1 MKPNLHGEE
10 QDSTL
15 LAYWLDELGNEDAAE
30 FEEHL
35 FGCDACSARLRE
47 LLALRDSVR
56 RALHESR
63 FGTAVTVGFIQRL
76 KESGLR
82 IREYQPEAG
91 GSVMCTMAPDDDFIV
106 SRLRAPLAG
115 VRQLD
120 LVWED
125 SGMQHRLVHVPYDA
139 ANNEV
144 TFIPSVAMVRSLGV
158 ATQRA
163 RLLAVTLDSE
173 RVIAEYTFHHRPWG
187 QT

>member
-1 MKPNLHGEE
+1 MKPVHDDD

-15 LAYWLDELGNEDAAE
+15 LAYWLDELGDEEAADV
-30 FEEHL
+30 EEHL
-35 FGCDACSARLRE
+35 FGCDRCTARLRE

-56 RALHESR
+56 RALPESQ
-63 FGTAVTVGFIQRL
+63 FGIAVTAGFVQRL

-91 GSVMCTMAPDDDFIV
+91 GSVMCTIAPDDDFVV
-106 SRLRAPLAG
+106 SRLRAPLAE

-125 SGMQHRLVHVPYDA
+125 GGMQYRSVHVPFDSVH
-139 ANNEV
+139 NEV
-144 TFIPSVAMVRSLGV
+144 TFIPSVAMLRSLGA

-173 RVIAEYTFHHRPWG
+173 RVIAEYTFNHRPWG

>member
-1 MKPNLHGEE
+1 MKPDSHGEE

-15 LAYWLDELGNEDAAE
+15 LAYWLDELGEPEAAE
-30 FEEHL
+30 VEEHL

-63 FGTAVTVGFIQRL
+63 FGTAVSAGFVQHL
-76 KESGLR
+76 KDSGLR
-82 IREYQPEAG
+82 IREYLPEAG

-125 SGMQHRLVHVPYDA
+125 SGMQHRLVHVPFDPA
-139 ANNEV
+139 ANEV
-144 TFIPSVAMVRSLGV
+144 TFIPSVTMVRSLG
-158 ATQRA
+158 AASQRA
-163 RLLAVTLDSE
+163 RLVAVNLDSE
-173 RVIAEYTFHHRPWG
+173 RVIAEYTFNHRPWG
-187 QT
+187 ET

>member
-1 MKPNLHGEE
+1 MK
-10 QDSTL
+10 L
-15 LAYWLDELGNEDAAE
+15 LAYWLDELGDQEAAE

-35 FGCDACSARLRE
+35 FGCENCTLRLQE

-63 FGTAVTVGFIQRL
+63 FGTAVSAGFVQHL
-76 KESGLR
+76 KDSGLR

-125 SGMQHRLVHVPYDA
+125 GGLQHRLVHLPFDA
-139 ANNEV
+139 ATNEV
-144 TFIPSVAMVRSLGV
+144 TFIPSVTMVRSLGT

-163 RLLAVTLDSE
+163 RLLAVNLDSE

>member
-1 MKPNLHGEE
+1 MKPDLHGAE
-10 QDSTL
+10 QDSML
-15 LAYWLDELGNEDAAE
+15 LKYWLDELGDQEAAD

-35 FGCDACSARLRE
+35 FGCDSCTARLRE

-63 FGTAVTVGFIQRL
+63 FGTAVTGGFVQRL
-76 KESGLR
+76 KDSGLR
-82 IREYQPEAG
+82 IREYQLDAG
-91 GSVMCTMAPDDDFIV
+91 GSVLCTIAPDDDFVI

-125 SGMQHRLVHVPYDA
+125 GGMQHRSVHVPFDA
-139 ANNEV
+139 AANEV
-144 TFIPSVAMVRSLGV
+144 AFIPSVTMLRSLGV

-173 RVIAEYTFHHRPWG
+173 RLIAEYTFNHRPWG
-187 QT
+187 QI